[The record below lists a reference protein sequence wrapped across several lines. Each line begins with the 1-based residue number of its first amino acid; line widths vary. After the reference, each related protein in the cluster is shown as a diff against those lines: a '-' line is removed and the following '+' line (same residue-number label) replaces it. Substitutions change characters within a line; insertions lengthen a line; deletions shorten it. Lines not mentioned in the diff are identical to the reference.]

1 MVSLSYAKLSDPS
14 LLLPYCSIPR
24 CLCSCTDCVTVGIL
38 KILACVSEIKLLVLL
53 NNLKSIIII
62 IIIFFLKPPTI
73 VCSICKRDGHSKNDC
88 PEDFKKI
95 DLKPLPPM
103 TDRFREILDIVCKRC
118 FGKLE
123 KHLHSTVNC
132 DL

>member
-1 MVSLSYAKLSDPS
+1 MQLVERCSALSRGSVIVHMS
-14 LLLPYCSIPR
+14 NIG
-24 CLCSCTDCVTVGIL
+24 CLEMLG
-38 KILACVSEIKLLVLL
+38 LL
-53 NNLKSIIII
+53 NCPECADRILL
-62 IIIFFLKPPTI
+62 FFLPKKPPTI

-118 FGKLE
+118 FGKFKKCLC
-123 KHLHSTVNC
+123 STLYY

>member
-1 MVSLSYAKLSDPS
+1 MQLVER
-14 LLLPYCSIPR
+14 CSA
-24 CLCSCTDCVTVGIL
+24 LCRGSVTVHMSNVLDCLEIL
-38 KILACVSEIKLLVLL
+38 GL
-53 NNLKSIIII
+53 NCSTCTNR
-62 IIIFFLKPPTI
+62 IFLFLPSTKPPTI

-118 FGKLE
+118 FGKFRKCLC
-123 KHLHSTVNC
+123 STLYYN
-132 DL
+132 L